1 MKVKKV
7 FASQQFLIAMAILLL
22 AVLIQLR
29 SGQFFVANNLVD
41 LLRACI
47 TPCTFAIGTY
57 MVIISGGIDVSFPGV
72 SALSAYIVLLMQLKV
87 NLSGGNPVIGYL
99 LCFLVGGAIGALS
112 GFLIGHYRFPA
123 LIVTLGVSNIAWGIL
138 YGPLNNLTY
147 PLPDGAMAWA
157 RTNLFSVKSS
167 FTGGSTPIPALVL
180 VVLGMIVLTSFIM
193 NKTMLGRG
201 IYAMGGNVDSA
212 SRVGFNVL
220 ALHIFVYAFA
230 GGLAGIG
237 GYNRLLLSKM
247 LQTIDQSGYEMTIIA
262 GVVLG
267 GVRITG
273 GMGTLSGALLGTIFL
288 TILSNSLMMLG
299 FSPYWANAVT
309 GVVIILGISM
319 TGIQKLLG
327 KRHRTRKISPEYG
340 KKEGV

>member
-1 MKVKKV
+1 MNVKKI
-7 FASQQFLIAMAILLL
+7 FASQQLLLALAILLL
-22 AVLIQLR
+22 AGLIQYR

-72 SALSAYIVLLMQLKV
+72 SALSAYMVLLMQVKT
-87 NLSGGNPVIGYL
+87 NPAGGNPVLGYL
-99 LCFLVGGAIGALS
+99 MCFLVGGFIGALS
-112 GFLIGHYRFPA
+112 GFLIGYYRFPA
-123 LIVTLGVSNIAWGIL
+123 LIVTLGISNIAWGIL
-138 YGPLNNLTY
+138 YGPFNNLTY
-147 PLPDGAMAWA
+147 PLPDKAMAWA
-157 RTNLFSVKSS
+157 KTNLFSVMSS
-167 FTGGSTPIPALVL
+167 STGGSIQVPSLVL
-180 VVLGMIVLTSFIM
+180 VVVVLIVLAAFIM

-273 GMGTLSGALLGTIFL
+273 GVGTLSGALLGTVFL

-309 GVVIILGISM
+309 GVVIILGIGM
-319 TGIQKLLG
+319 TGIQVALK
-327 KRHRTRKISPEYG
+327 KINKTQRISSEYE
-340 KKEGV
+340 KKGA